1 MREAKEKAPK
11 SSLALAGVKGETSF
25 HVSTQGAGVPN
36 RGARQ
41 RQHKRLAQDSISA
54 VSLQAQ
60 QQTRVMEARDLTVT
74 YPQASQ
80 TLVLSASAIPRRRLL
95 RIKQASEYLSLS
107 PWKLRQLIQCGKL
120 PVVQDTDGSPFLLD
134 VRDLDGFVERS
145 KRISPI

>member
-1 MREAKEKAPK
+1 MREANPTQRHSA
-11 SSLALAGVKGETSF
+11 SARAGVEGVPHSIN
-25 HVSTQGAGVPN
+25 HPRAGVPT
-36 RGARQ
+36 RSARQ
-41 RQHKRLAQDSISA
+41 RQHRQTAQDSISA
-54 VSLQAQ
+54 VSLQHKQ
-60 QQTRVMEARDLTVT
+60 TTRVMEARDLTVT